1 MSINKK
7 IRDVCDCSTDI
18 GKEILSFLIPDSKH
32 VIFERHSTNA
42 FNTNNSSRYERAFVN
57 NKLVQNKKG
66 LYLSRISKKNGKH
79 RYYITKV
86 TIDENEVEYN
96 DSIITVYY
104 HEYSSNYI
112 GKNLEH
118 ALLLFA

>member
-1 MSINKK
+1 MSVK
-7 IRDVCDCSTDI
+7 IHNVCDCSTDV
-18 GKEILSFLIPDSKH
+18 GREILSFLIPDSKH
-32 VIFERHSTNA
+32 VTFERHSTNSYSS
-42 FNTNNSSRYERAFVN
+42 NNSSRYERAFVN

-96 DSIITVYY
+96 DSTITVYY
-104 HEYSSNYI
+104 REYSSNYI

-118 ALLLFA
+118 ALLLFV